1 MAGVLAVR
9 DPALADRIYFVQNA
23 EGTALGPQ
31 DAWLLIRGLK
41 TMSLRMERQAA
52 NAQRIAEWLAAHP
65 LVACVN
71 FPGLPGHP
79 GKAVH
84 DAQVRL
90 RLTAGGRLSHRHLHP
105 EREGPASP
113 LRAPVRPR
121 PTPPFNPL
129 ARH

>member
-1 MAGVLAVR
+1 MTPPPNPPTPSHPPPPPAATKFVGGHSDVMAGVLAVR
-9 DPALADRIYFVQNA
+9 DPALAERIYFVQNA

-65 LVACVN
+65 LVANVN

-79 GKAVH
+79 GKEVH

-90 RLTAGGRLSHRHLHP
+90 CT
-105 EREGPASP
+105 
-113 LRAPVRPR
+113 
-121 PTPPFNPL
+121 
-129 ARH
+129 